1 MKEAIVNIK
10 GMSCRS
16 CVNKIETS
24 VLQVN
29 GVEEARVDF
38 PNKQL
43 HVKYDENEV
52 TIQQLKEVV
61 VNKGYVVD

>member
-1 MKEAIVNIK
+1 MKEAIMNIK

-24 VLQVN
+24 VSQVN
-29 GVEEARVDF
+29 GVGEATVDF
-38 PNKQL
+38 SNKRL